1 MLETYPKMSQRGR
14 AFALESTVERS
25 TTRDSGRSSAAESRS
40 LGSFHR
46 QYPTTLA
53 TL

>member
-1 MLETYPKMSQRGR
+1 MLETYPKKCRSGAERLR
-14 AFALESTVERS
+14 LKERS